1 MSKLTLPIFFS
12 LLFLF
17 FLLLGRSYLEV
28 KGRVQ
33 RLELLRDE
41 VGILQDRKADLE
53 EELAYRLSLS
63 YAEQVL
69 RDVFGYAK
77 RGEVIVVLPD
87 LKEKTAESSKKGEAL
102 AAESTTKKQLSLFE
116 KNFCSWRCF
125 WIPGSCP
132 CP

>member
-41 VGILQDRKADLE
+41 VETLQDRKADLE

-63 YAEQVL
+63 YIEQVL

-87 LKEKTAESSKKGEAL
+87 LKEKTAEPSKKGEAL
-102 AAESTTKKQLSLFE
+102 AAESTTKKQLSPSE
-116 KNFCSWRCF
+116 KNLCSWRCF
-125 WIPGSCP
+125 WIPGSGSCP
-132 CP
+132 

>member
-17 FLLLGRSYLEV
+17 FFLLGRSYFEV

-41 VGILQDRKADLE
+41 VETLQDRKADLE
-53 EELAYRLSLS
+53 EELTYRLSLS
-63 YAEQVL
+63 YIEQVL

-102 AAESTTKKQLSLFE
+102 AAESTTKKQLSLLE
-116 KNFCSWRCF
+116 KNIRSWGCLF
-125 WIPGSCP
+125 IPGSWSCL
-132 CP
+132 